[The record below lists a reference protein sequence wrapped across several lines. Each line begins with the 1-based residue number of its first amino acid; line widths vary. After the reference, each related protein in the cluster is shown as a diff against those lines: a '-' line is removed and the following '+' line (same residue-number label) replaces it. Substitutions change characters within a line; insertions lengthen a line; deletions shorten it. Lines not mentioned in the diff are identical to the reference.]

1 MKTIF
6 TGSFLLLMAV
16 SFSGYGQCDPDVHAD
31 ACIPKLTKGFIFLKS
46 YKLDGQEGERKKIEY
61 SYVFSKGRQY
71 QINLC
76 TANPDDADGIV
87 INVFD
92 SGRKLVG
99 SSKQGGKYLTG
110 IQLAC
115 RSTGIYYIQYA
126 FENSATY
133 CAGSALGFQ

>member
-6 TGSFLLLMAV
+6 TGCLLFLMAV
-16 SFSGYGQCDPDVHAD
+16 SFNGFSQCDPEAHAN
-31 ACIPKLTKGFIFLKS
+31 ACVPKLPKGFIFLKS
-46 YKLDGQEGERKKIEY
+46 YKLDGQAGERKKIEY

-71 QINLC
+71 LINLC
-76 TANPDDADGIV
+76 TGTPDEADGIV

-92 SGRKLVG
+92 SGRKPVG

-110 IQLAC
+110 LQLAC
-115 RSTGIYYIQYA
+115 RSTGIYYIQYS

-133 CAGSALGFQ
+133 CAGSALAFQ